1 MLLLIRFLNQSLIEK
16 KQTSGVINMNWNE
29 LSELDTLNQINEISK
44 NKPVLIFKHSTRCSI
59 SAASLNRLER
69 KWNTDK
75 AQNLEAY
82 FLDLIANR
90 DISNAIAEKYGVDHQ
105 SPQILLIQNGECVY
119 DNSHF
124 GISFDEV
131 IDNIKPIAA

>member
-1 MLLLIRFLNQSLIEK
+1 
-16 KQTSGVINMNWNE
+16 MNWKQLTD
-29 LSELDTLNQINEISK
+29 LSQLEEITEISK
-44 NKPVLIFKHSTRCSI
+44 KRPVLIFKHSTRCSI

-69 KWNTDK
+69 KWNPDK
-75 AQNLEAY
+75 AHNLEAY

-90 DISNAIAEKYGVDHQ
+90 ALSNAVAEQFGIDHQ
-105 SPQILLIQNGECVY
+105 SPQVLLIQNGTCVY

-131 IDNIKPIAA
+131 VGNIKPVAA

>member
-1 MLLLIRFLNQSLIEK
+1 
-16 KQTSGVINMNWNE
+16 MNWNE
-29 LSELDTLNQINEISK
+29 LTDLATLDQINEMSK
-44 NKPVLIFKHSTRCSI
+44 SKPIMIFKHSTRCSI

-90 DISNAIAEKYGVDHQ
+90 DISNAVAEKYGVEHQ

-131 IDNIKPIAA
+131 IENIKPIAA

>member
-1 MLLLIRFLNQSLIEK
+1 
-16 KQTSGVINMNWNE
+16 MNWNE
-29 LSELDTLNQINEISK
+29 LTDLETLEKINEISQS
-44 NKPVLIFKHSTRCSI
+44 KPVIIFKHSTRCSI

-69 KWNTDK
+69 KWDTDQ

-82 FLDLIANR
+82 FLDLTANR
-90 DISNAIAEKYGVDHQ
+90 DISNAIADKYGVEHQ

-131 IDNIKPIAA
+131 IENIKPVAA

>member
-1 MLLLIRFLNQSLIEK
+1 
-16 KQTSGVINMNWNE
+16 MNWNE